1 MPKTI
6 IYEPMTTITNVLIAI
21 IALYYARELTAI
33 YFHQLLNVQYHW
45 IWTFRILAL
54 GAFLGAISHGI
65 GPYLSPVLQDL
76 VWKFTTYSIGIMS
89 YFMVLTMLH
98 HLFDYPVVLRW
109 RWILIALIIIYLTIV
124 TINDNFI
131 NVIRF
136 YVPLMVIVVI
146 GLFYTWLTVNADGTD
161 MIILGI
167 LISFI
172 AAGVQQSRIVLH
184 EHMNYNDIAHFIQ
197 IVAMWYFYRGSL
209 ILKDNV
215 L

>member
-6 IYEPMTTITNVLIAI
+6 IYEPMTTITDVLIAI

-33 YFHQLLNVQYHW
+33 YLHQLLNVQYHW
-45 IWTFRILAL
+45 IWVFRMLAL

-65 GPYLSPVLQDL
+65 GPYFRPGIGDL

-98 HLFDYPVVLRW
+98 HLFDYPIVLRL
-109 RWILIALIIIYLTIV
+109 RWILIGLIIIYLVIV

-136 YVPLMVIVVI
+136 YLPLMVIVVL
-146 GLFYTWLTVNADGTD
+146 GLLYTRLTVNADGTN

-172 AAGVQQSRIVLH
+172 AAGVQQSRVVLH
-184 EHMNYNDIAHFIQ
+184 ENMNYNDIAHFIQ
-197 IVAMWYFYRGSL
+197 MVAMWCFYRGSL
-209 ILKDNV
+209 VIKDSV

>member
-6 IYEPMTTITNVLIAI
+6 IYEPMTTITDVLIAI
-21 IALYYARELTAI
+21 IALYYSRELTAI
-33 YFHQLLNVQYHW
+33 YLHQLLNVQYHW
-45 IWTFRILAL
+45 IWTFRMLAL

-65 GPYLSPVLQDL
+65 GPYLSPLIRDSI
-76 VWKFTTYSIGIMS
+76 WKFTTYCIGIMS

-98 HLFDYPVVLRW
+98 HLFDYPVVLRL
-109 RWILIALIIIYLTIV
+109 RWILIALIIIYLAVV

-136 YVPLMVIVVI
+136 YVPLMVMVVL
-146 GLFYTWLTVNADGTD
+146 GLLYTWLTGNADGTS

-172 AAGVQQSRIVLH
+172 AAGVQQSGIVLH

-197 IVAMWYFYRGSL
+197 MVAMWCFYRGSL
-209 ILKDNV
+209 VLKDSV

>member
-6 IYEPMTTITNVLIAI
+6 IYEPMTTITDVLIAI
-21 IALYYARELTAI
+21 IALYYSRELTAI
-33 YFHQLLNVQYHW
+33 YLHQLLNVQYHW
-45 IWTFRILAL
+45 IWTFRMLAL

-65 GPYLSPVLQDL
+65 GPYLSPLIRDSI
-76 VWKFTTYSIGIMS
+76 WKFTTYCIGIMS

-98 HLFDYPVVLRW
+98 HLFDYPVVLRL
-109 RWILIALIIIYLTIV
+109 RWILIALIIIYLAIV

-136 YVPLMVIVVI
+136 YVPLMVIVVF
-146 GLFYTWLTVNADGTD
+146 GLLYTWLTVSADGTNI
-161 MIILGI
+161 IILGI

-172 AAGVQQSRIVLH
+172 AASVQQSRIVFH
-184 EHMNYNDIAHFIQ
+184 EHLNYNDIAHFIQ
-197 IVAMWYFYRGSL
+197 MVAMWCFYRGSL
-209 ILKDNV
+209 VLKDSV

>member
-6 IYEPMTTITNVLIAI
+6 IYEPMTTITDVLIAI
-21 IALYYARELTAI
+21 IALYYSKELTGI
-33 YFHQLLNVQYHW
+33 YLHQLLNVQYHW
-45 IWTFRILAL
+45 IWTFRMLSL
-54 GAFLGAISHGI
+54 GALLGAISHGI
-65 GPYLSPVLQDL
+65 GPYFNPVVGDL

-98 HLFDYPVVLRW
+98 HLFDYPIVLRL
-109 RWILIALIIIYLTIV
+109 RWILIGLIIIYLVIV

-136 YVPLMVIVVI
+136 YLPLMVIVVL
-146 GLFYTWLTVNADGTD
+146 GLLYTRLTVNADGTN

-172 AAGVQQSRIVLH
+172 AAGVQQSRVVLH
-184 EHMNYNDIAHFIQ
+184 ENMNYNDIAHFIQ
-197 IVAMWYFYRGSL
+197 MVAMWCFYRGSL
-209 ILKDNV
+209 VIKDSV

>member
-6 IYEPMTTITNVLIAI
+6 IYEPMTTITDVLIAI
-21 IALYYARELTAI
+21 IALYYSRELTAI
-33 YFHQLLNVQYHW
+33 YLHQLLNVQYHW
-45 IWTFRILAL
+45 IWTFRMLAL

-65 GPYLSPVLQDL
+65 GPYLSPLIRDSI
-76 VWKFTTYSIGIMS
+76 WKFTTYCIGIMS

-98 HLFDYPVVLRW
+98 HLFDYPVVLRL
-109 RWILIALIIIYLTIV
+109 RWILIALIIIYLAIV

-136 YVPLMVIVVI
+136 YVPLLVIVVF
-146 GLFYTWLTVNADGTD
+146 GLLYTWLTVSADGTNI
-161 MIILGI
+161 IILGI

-172 AAGVQQSRIVLH
+172 AASVQQSRIVFH
-184 EHMNYNDIAHFIQ
+184 EHLNYNDIAHFIQ
-197 IVAMWYFYRGSL
+197 MVAMWCFYRGSL
-209 ILKDNV
+209 VLKDSV

>member
-6 IYEPMTTITNVLIAI
+6 IYEPMTTITDVLIAI

-33 YFHQLLNVQYHW
+33 YFYQFLNVQYHW
-45 IWTFRILAL
+45 IWTFRMLAL

-65 GPYLSPVLQDL
+65 GPYLSPVLQVS

-89 YFMVLTMLH
+89 YFMVLSMLH
-98 HLFDYPVVLRW
+98 HLFDYPVVVRW
-109 RWILIALIIIYLTIV
+109 RWILVALIIIYLTVV

-146 GLFYTWLTVNADGTD
+146 GLLYTWLTVNADGTD
-161 MIILGI
+161 MIIFGI

-197 IVAMWYFYRGSL
+197 MAAMWCFYRGSL
-209 ILKDNV
+209 VLKDNV

>member
-6 IYEPMTTITNVLIAI
+6 IYEPMTTITDVLIAI
-21 IALYYARELTAI
+21 IALYYSRELTAI
-33 YFHQLLNVQYHW
+33 YLHQLLNVQYHW
-45 IWTFRILAL
+45 IWTFRMLAL

-65 GPYLSPVLQDL
+65 GPYLSPLIRDSI
-76 VWKFTTYSIGIMS
+76 WKFTTYCIGIMS

-98 HLFDYPVVLRW
+98 HLFDYPVVLRL
-109 RWILIALIIIYLTIV
+109 RWILIALIVIYLTIV

-136 YVPLMVIVVI
+136 YVPLLVIVVF
-146 GLFYTWLTVNADGTD
+146 GLLYTWLTVSADGTNI
-161 MIILGI
+161 IILGI

-172 AAGVQQSRIVLH
+172 AASVQQSRIVFH
-184 EHMNYNDIAHFIQ
+184 EHLNYNDIAHFIQ
-197 IVAMWYFYRGSL
+197 MVAMWCFYRGSL
-209 ILKDNV
+209 VLKDSV

>member
-1 MPKTI
+1 MI
-6 IYEPMTTITNVLIAI
+6 IYEPMTTITDVLIAI

-33 YFHQLLNVQYHW
+33 YFHQFLNVQYHW
-45 IWTFRILAL
+45 IWTFRMLAL
-54 GAFLGAISHGI
+54 GAVLGAISHGI
-65 GPYLSPVLQDL
+65 GPYLSPVLQDS

-146 GLFYTWLTVNADGTD
+146 GLFYTWLTVNADGSD

-172 AAGVQQSRIVLH
+172 AAGVQQSRIV
-184 EHMNYNDIAHFIQ
+184 
-197 IVAMWYFYRGSL
+197 
-209 ILKDNV
+209 
-215 L
+215 

>member
-6 IYEPMTTITNVLIAI
+6 IYEPMTTITDVLIAI

-33 YFHQLLNVQYHW
+33 YLHQLLNVQYHW
-45 IWTFRILAL
+45 IWTFRMLAL

-65 GPYLSPVLQDL
+65 GPYLSPLIRDSI
-76 VWKFTTYSIGIMS
+76 WKFTTYCIGIMS

-98 HLFDYPVVLRW
+98 HLFDYPVVLRL
-109 RWILIALIIIYLTIV
+109 RWILIALIIIYLAIV

-136 YVPLMVIVVI
+136 YVPLLVIVVF
-146 GLFYTWLTVNADGTD
+146 GLLYTWLTVSADGTNI
-161 MIILGI
+161 IILGI

-172 AAGVQQSRIVLH
+172 AASVQQSRIVFH
-184 EHMNYNDIAHFIQ
+184 EHLNYNDIAHFIQ
-197 IVAMWYFYRGSL
+197 MVAMWCFYRGSL
-209 ILKDNV
+209 VLKDSV

>member
-1 MPKTI
+1 MAKLF
-6 IYEPMTTITNVLIAI
+6 IYEPMTTITDVLIAI
-21 IALYYARELTAI
+21 ISLYYARELTAI
-33 YFHQLLNVQYHW
+33 YFYQLLNVQYHW
-45 IWTFRILAL
+45 IWTFRMLAL

-89 YFMVLTMLH
+89 YFMVLSMLH
-98 HLFDYPVVLRW
+98 HLFDYPVVVRW
-109 RWILIALIIIYLTIV
+109 RWILVALIIIYLTVV

-146 GLFYTWLTVNADGTD
+146 GLLYTWLTVNADGTD

-197 IVAMWYFYRGSL
+197 LVSMWYFYRGSL
-209 ILKDNV
+209 VLKDNV

>member
-6 IYEPMTTITNVLIAI
+6 IYEPMTTITDVLIAI

-33 YFHQLLNVQYHW
+33 YFHQFLNVQYHW
-45 IWTFRILAL
+45 IWTFRMLAL

-65 GPYLSPVLQDL
+65 GPYLSPVLRSL
-76 VWKFTTYSIGIMS
+76 VWKFATYSIGIMGYS
-89 YFMVLTMLH
+89 MVLTMLH

-109 RWILIALIIIYLTIV
+109 RWILIALIIIYLIIV

-146 GLFYTWLTVNADGTD
+146 GLFYTWLTVNADGSD

-197 IVAMWYFYRGSL
+197 MVAMWCFYRGSL
-209 ILKDNV
+209 VLKDNV

>member
-1 MPKTI
+1 MAKLF
-6 IYEPMTTITNVLIAI
+6 IYEPMTTITDVLIAI
-21 IALYYARELTAI
+21 ISLYYARELTAI
-33 YFHQLLNVQYHW
+33 YFYQLLNVLYHW
-45 IWTFRILAL
+45 IWTFRMLAL

-65 GPYLSPVLQDL
+65 GPYLSPVLQDS

-89 YFMVLTMLH
+89 YFMVLSMLH
-98 HLFDYPVVLRW
+98 HLFDYPVVVRW
-109 RWILIALIIIYLTIV
+109 RWILVALIIIYLTVV

-146 GLFYTWLTVNADGTD
+146 GLLYTWLTVNADGTD

-197 IVAMWYFYRGSL
+197 LVSMWYFYRGSL
-209 ILKDNV
+209 VLKDNV

>member
-6 IYEPMTTITNVLIAI
+6 IYEPMTTITDVLIAI
-21 IALYYARELTAI
+21 IAFYYSKELTGI
-33 YFHQLLNVQYHW
+33 YLHQLLNVQYHW
-45 IWTFRILAL
+45 IWTFRMLAL
-54 GAFLGAISHGI
+54 GALLGAISHGI
-65 GPYLSPVLQDL
+65 GPYLSPILQDS
-76 VWKFTTYSIGIMS
+76 VWKFTTYCIGIMS

-98 HLFDYPVVLRW
+98 HLFDYPIVLRL
-109 RWILIALIIIYLTIV
+109 RWILIALIVIYLTIV

-197 IVAMWYFYRGSL
+197 LVSMWYFYRGSL
-209 ILKDNV
+209 VLKDNV

>member
-6 IYEPMTTITNVLIAI
+6 IYEPMTTITGGLIAI
-21 IALYYARELTAI
+21 IALYYSRELTAI
-33 YFHQLLNVQYHW
+33 YLHQLLNVQYHW
-45 IWTFRILAL
+45 IWTFRMLSFGAL
-54 GAFLGAISHGI
+54 LGAISHGI
-65 GPYLSPVLQDL
+65 GPYFHPVVEDL

-98 HLFDYPVVLRW
+98 HLFDYHIVLRL
-109 RWILIALIIIYLTIV
+109 RWILIALIIIYLAVV

-136 YVPLMVIVVI
+136 YVPLMVMVVL
-146 GLFYTWLTVNADGTD
+146 GLLYTWLTGNADGTS

-172 AAGVQQSRIVLH
+172 AAGVQQSGIVLH

-197 IVAMWYFYRGSL
+197 MVAMWCFYRGSL
-209 ILKDNV
+209 VLKDSV

>member
-1 MPKTI
+1 MSKTI
-6 IYEPMTTITNVLIAI
+6 IYEPMTTITDVLIAI

-33 YFHQLLNVQYHW
+33 YFYQFLKVQYHW
-45 IWTFRILAL
+45 IWTFRMLSL
-54 GAFLGAISHGI
+54 GALLGAISHGI
-65 GPYLSPVLQDL
+65 GPYFHPVVGDL

-98 HLFDYPVVLRW
+98 HLFDYPVVLRL

-172 AAGVQQSRIVLH
+172 AAVVQQSRIVLH

-197 IVAMWYFYRGSL
+197 PVSYTHLTLPTTPY
-209 ILKDNV
+209 V
-215 L
+215 

>member
-1 MPKTI
+1 M
-6 IYEPMTTITNVLIAI
+6 
-21 IALYYARELTAI
+21 
-33 YFHQLLNVQYHW
+33 
-45 IWTFRILAL
+45 
-54 GAFLGAISHGI
+54 
-65 GPYLSPVLQDL
+65 
-76 VWKFTTYSIGIMS
+76 
-89 YFMVLTMLH
+89 
-98 HLFDYPVVLRW
+98 LRW
-109 RWILIALIIIYLTIV
+109 RWILIALIIIYLIIV

-136 YVPLMVIVVI
+136 YVPLMIIVVI
-146 GLFYTWLTVNADGTD
+146 GLLYTWLTVNAEGTN

-197 IVAMWYFYRGSL
+197 LVSMWYFYRGSL
-209 ILKDNV
+209 VLKDNV

>member
-6 IYEPMTTITNVLIAI
+6 IYEPMTTITDVLIAI

-33 YFHQLLNVQYHW
+33 YLHQLLNVQYHW
-45 IWTFRILAL
+45 IWTFRMLAL

-65 GPYLSPVLQDL
+65 GPYLSPVLQDS

-109 RWILIALIIIYLTIV
+109 RWILIALIIIYLIIV

-136 YVPLMVIVVI
+136 YVPLMFKVVV
-146 GLFYTWLTVNADGTD
+146 GLLYSWLTISANGTD

-172 AAGVQQSRIVLH
+172 AAGVQQSGIVLH
-184 EHMNYNDIAHFIQ
+184 EHMNYNDMAHFIQ
-197 IVAMWYFYRGSL
+197 LIAMWCFYRGSL
-209 ILKDNV
+209 VLKDGV

>member
-6 IYEPMTTITNVLIAI
+6 IYEPMTTITDVLIAI
-21 IALYYARELTAI
+21 IALYYSRELTAI
-33 YFHQLLNVQYHW
+33 YLHQLLNVQYHL
-45 IWTFRILAL
+45 IWTFRMLSFGAL
-54 GAFLGAISHGI
+54 LGAISHGI
-65 GPYLSPVLQDL
+65 GPYFHPIVGDL

-98 HLFDYPVVLRW
+98 HLFDYPVVLRL
-109 RWILIALIIIYLTIV
+109 RWILIALIIIYLAVV

-136 YVPLMVIVVI
+136 YVPLMVMVVL
-146 GLFYTWLTVNADGTD
+146 GLLYAWLTGNADGTS

-172 AAGVQQSRIVLH
+172 AAGVQQSGIVLH

-197 IVAMWYFYRGSL
+197 MVAMWCFYRGSL
-209 ILKDNV
+209 VLKDSV

>member
-6 IYEPMTTITNVLIAI
+6 IYEPMTTITDVLIAI
-21 IALYYARELTAI
+21 IALYYARELTAL
-33 YFHQLLNVQYHW
+33 YLHQLLNVQYHW
-45 IWTFRILAL
+45 IWTFRLLAL
-54 GAFLGAISHGI
+54 SALLGAISHGI
-65 GPYLSPVLQDL
+65 GPYLSPVLQDS

-109 RWILIALIIIYLTIV
+109 RWILIALIIIYLIIL

-146 GLFYTWLTVNADGTD
+146 GLLYTWLTVNADGTD

-197 IVAMWYFYRGSL
+197 LIAMWCFYRGSL
-209 ILKDNV
+209 FLKDGV

>member
-6 IYEPMTTITNVLIAI
+6 IYEPMTTITDVLIAI
-21 IALYYARELTAI
+21 IALYYSRELTAI
-33 YFHQLLNVQYHW
+33 YLHQLLNVQYHL
-45 IWTFRILAL
+45 IWTFRMLSFGAL
-54 GAFLGAISHGI
+54 LGAISHGI
-65 GPYLSPVLQDL
+65 GPYFHPIVGDL

-98 HLFDYPVVLRW
+98 HLFDYHIVLRL
-109 RWILIALIIIYLTIV
+109 RWILIALIIIYLAVV

-136 YVPLMVIVVI
+136 YVPLMVIVVL
-146 GLFYTWLTVNADGTD
+146 GLLYTWLTLNADGTS

-172 AAGVQQSRIVLH
+172 AAGVQQSGIVLH

-197 IVAMWYFYRGSL
+197 MVAMWCFYRGSL
-209 ILKDNV
+209 VLKDSV

>member
-6 IYEPMTTITNVLIAI
+6 IYEPMTTNTDVLIAI
-21 IALYYARELTAI
+21 IALYYARELTVI
-33 YFHQLLNVQYHW
+33 YLHQLLNVQYHW
-45 IWTFRILAL
+45 IWTFRMLAF

-65 GPYLSPVLQDL
+65 GPYLSPVLQDS

-136 YVPLMVIVVI
+136 YVPLMVIVAI

-161 MIILGI
+161 MIIVGI

-172 AAGVQQSRIVLH
+172 AAGAQPSRIVLH

-197 IVAMWYFYRGSL
+197 MVAMWYFYRGSL
-209 ILKDNV
+209 VLEDNV

>member
-6 IYEPMTTITNVLIAI
+6 IYEPMTTITDVIIAI

-33 YFHQLLNVQYHW
+33 YLQQLLNVQYHW
-45 IWTFRILAL
+45 IWTFRMLAL

-65 GPYLSPVLQDL
+65 GPYLSPVLRSL
-76 VWKFTTYSIGIMS
+76 VWKFATYSIGIMGYS
-89 YFMVLTMLH
+89 MVLTMLH

-109 RWILIALIIIYLTIV
+109 RWILITLIIIYLTIV

-146 GLFYTWLTVNADGTD
+146 GLLYTWLTVNADGTD

-197 IVAMWYFYRGSL
+197 MVAMWCFYRGSL
-209 ILKDNV
+209 VLKDNV

>member
-172 AAGVQQSRIVLH
+172 AAGVQHSRIVLH

-197 IVAMWYFYRGSL
+197 LVAMWCFYRGSL
-209 ILKDNV
+209 VLKDGV

>member
-1 MPKTI
+1 MAKLF
-6 IYEPMTTITNVLIAI
+6 IYEPMTTITDVLIAI
-21 IALYYARELTAI
+21 ISLYYARELTAI
-33 YFHQLLNVQYHW
+33 YFYQLLNVQYHW
-45 IWTFRILAL
+45 IWTFRMLAL

-109 RWILIALIIIYLTIV
+109 RWILIALIIIYLIIV

-136 YVPLMVIVVI
+136 YVPLMIIVVI
-146 GLFYTWLTVNADGTD
+146 GLLYTWLTVNAEGTN

-197 IVAMWYFYRGSL
+197 LVSMWYFTGVAL
-209 ILKDNV
+209 F
-215 L
+215 

>member
-6 IYEPMTTITNVLIAI
+6 IYEPMTTITDILIAI
-21 IALYYARELTAI
+21 IALYYSRELTAI
-33 YFHQLLNVQYHW
+33 YLHQLLNVQYHL
-45 IWTFRILAL
+45 IWTFRMLSFGAL
-54 GAFLGAISHGI
+54 LGAISHGI
-65 GPYLSPVLQDL
+65 GPYFHPIVGDL

-98 HLFDYPVVLRW
+98 HLFDYPVVLRL
-109 RWILIALIIIYLTIV
+109 RWILIALIIIYLAVV

-136 YVPLMVIVVI
+136 YVPLMVMVVL
-146 GLFYTWLTVNADGTD
+146 GLLYTWLTGNADGTS

-172 AAGVQQSRIVLH
+172 AAGVQQSGIVLH

-197 IVAMWYFYRGSL
+197 MVAMWCFYRGSL
-209 ILKDNV
+209 VLKDSV

>member
-1 MPKTI
+1 MLKTI
-6 IYEPMTTITNVLIAI
+6 IYEPMTTITDVLIAI
-21 IALYYARELTAI
+21 IALYYARELTAL
-33 YFHQLLNVQYHW
+33 YLQQLLNVQYHW
-45 IWTFRILAL
+45 IWTFRMLAL

-65 GPYLSPVLQDL
+65 GPYFHPRIGDL

-98 HLFDYPVVLRW
+98 HLFDYHFVLRL
-109 RWILIALIIIYLTIV
+109 RWILIALIVIYLTIV
-124 TINDNFI
+124 TINDNFV

-146 GLFYTWLTVNADGTD
+146 GLLYTWLTVNADGTD

-197 IVAMWYFYRGSL
+197 LVAMWCFYRGSL
-209 ILKDNV
+209 VLKDGV

>member
-6 IYEPMTTITNVLIAI
+6 IYEPMTTITDVLIAI
-21 IALYYARELTAI
+21 IALYYSRELTAI
-33 YFHQLLNVQYHW
+33 YLHQLLNVQYHW
-45 IWTFRILAL
+45 IWTFRMLAL

-65 GPYLSPVLQDL
+65 GPYLSPLIRDSI
-76 VWKFTTYSIGIMS
+76 WKFTTYCIGIMS

-98 HLFDYPVVLRW
+98 HLFDYPVVLRL
-109 RWILIALIIIYLTIV
+109 RWILIALIIIYLAIV

-136 YVPLMVIVVI
+136 YVPLLVIVVF
-146 GLFYTWLTVNADGTD
+146 GLLYTWLTVSADGTNI
-161 MIILGI
+161 IILGI

-172 AAGVQQSRIVLH
+172 AASVQQSRIVFH
-184 EHMNYNDIAHFIQ
+184 ENLNYNDIAHFIQ
-197 IVAMWYFYRGSL
+197 MVAMWCFYRGSL
-209 ILKDNV
+209 VLKDSV

>member
-6 IYEPMTTITNVLIAI
+6 IYEPMTTITDVLIAI
-21 IALYYARELTAI
+21 IALYYSRELTAI
-33 YFHQLLNVQYHW
+33 YLHQLLNVQYHW
-45 IWTFRILAL
+45 IWTFRMLAL

-65 GPYLSPVLQDL
+65 GPYLSPILQDS

-109 RWILIALIIIYLTIV
+109 RWILITLIIIYLTIV

-146 GLFYTWLTVNADGTD
+146 GLLYTWLTVNADGTD

-197 IVAMWYFYRGSL
+197 MVAMWCFYRGSL
-209 ILKDNV
+209 FLKDNV

>member
-6 IYEPMTTITNVLIAI
+6 IYEPMTTITDVLIAI
-21 IALYYARELTAI
+21 IALYYSRELTAI
-33 YFHQLLNVQYHW
+33 YLHQLLNVQYHL
-45 IWTFRILAL
+45 IWTFRMLSFGAL
-54 GAFLGAISHGI
+54 LGAISHGI
-65 GPYLSPVLQDL
+65 GPYFHPIVGDL

-98 HLFDYPVVLRW
+98 HLFDYPVVLRL
-109 RWILIALIIIYLTIV
+109 RWILIALIIIYLAVV

-136 YVPLMVIVVI
+136 YVPLMVMVVL
-146 GLFYTWLTVNADGTD
+146 GLLYTWLTGNADGTS

-172 AAGVQQSRIVLH
+172 AAGVQQSGIVLH

-197 IVAMWYFYRGSL
+197 MVAMWCFYRGSL
-209 ILKDNV
+209 VLKDSV